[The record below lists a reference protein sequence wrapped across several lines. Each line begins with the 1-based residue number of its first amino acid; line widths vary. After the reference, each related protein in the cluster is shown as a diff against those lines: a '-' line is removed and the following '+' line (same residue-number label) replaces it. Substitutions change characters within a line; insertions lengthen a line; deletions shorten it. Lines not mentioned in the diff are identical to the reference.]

1 MSKIAYVEYRLNI
14 AGLYAMGIGWL
25 KGEYAVRWSALCD
38 RLHER
43 HQMSDPRSKDD
54 IFVFGYSVYSPDSD
68 SLPPR
73 FCMSNFD
80 AYMHGMEVVGH
91 YTSSKYCP
99 NDHLRAEEYVK
110 TFITKLAKK
119 IRDEFDDVPNLELD
133 YKIKVYHVD
142 LDDPNTFCEGV
153 L

>member
-1 MSKIAYVEYRLNI
+1 MRKIAYVEYRLNI
-14 AGLYAMGIGWL
+14 AGLYAMGPGWL
-25 KGEYAVRWSALCD
+25 KGEYAVRWSDFCD

-43 HQMSDPRSKDD
+43 DPRNDG
-54 IFVFGYSVYSPDSD
+54 IFVFENSVYAPDRR

-73 FCMSNFD
+73 FFMSNFD

>member
-1 MSKIAYVEYRLNI
+1 MKKIAYVKYRLNI

-25 KGEYAVRWSALCD
+25 KGEYAVRWNALCD

-43 HQMSDPRSKDD
+43 YPMSDPRSNDG
-54 IFVFGYSVYSPDSD
+54 IFVFDNSVYSPDNG
-68 SLPPR
+68 SLSPS
-73 FCMSNFD
+73 FFMSNFD

-91 YTSSKYCP
+91 YTSSEYCP
-99 NDHLRAEEYVK
+99 NDHLKAEEYVK
-110 TFITKLAKK
+110 TFITKLAKR

>member
-1 MSKIAYVEYRLNI
+1 MRKIAYVEYRLNI
-14 AGLYAMGIGWL
+14 AGLYAMGVGWL
-25 KGEYAVRWSALCD
+25 KGEYAVRWNALCD

-43 HQMSDPRSKDD
+43 CPMSDPRSKDS
-54 IFVFGYSVYSPDSD
+54 IFVFENSVYAPDSS

-73 FCMSNFD
+73 FFMSNFD

-91 YTSSKYCP
+91 YASSKYCP

-142 LDDPNTFCEGV
+142 LDDPNTCCEGV